1 MTTTIDAPALTASGP
16 QEQPQPE
23 QQERVRVSC
32 RRCAEVQHGGP
43 SCN

>member
-1 MTTTIDAPALTASGP
+1 MTTPIDAPAPEP

-23 QQERVRVSC
+23 QQERPKVGC

-43 SCN
+43 PCN

>member
-1 MTTTIDAPALTASGP
+1 MTTPIDAPAPEP

-23 QQERVRVSC
+23 QQERPKVGC
-32 RRCAEVQHGGP
+32 RRRAEVRHGGP